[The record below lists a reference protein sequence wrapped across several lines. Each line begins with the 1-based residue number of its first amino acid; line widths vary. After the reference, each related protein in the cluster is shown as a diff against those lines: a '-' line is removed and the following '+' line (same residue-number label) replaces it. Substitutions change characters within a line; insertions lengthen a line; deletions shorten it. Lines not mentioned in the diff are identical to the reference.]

1 MHEPADAGA
10 ETSADTNMVFI
21 LPSEFRAPSDE
32 EVSVAQFDCGP
43 RPVIFEKPRDRS
55 YRHLKAL
62 YLRGYINGQPVSKML
77 VDTGAAVNIMP
88 YSMLR
93 RLGHSSDDL
102 IKTNITLSD
111 FNGQASEA
119 KGVLNV
125 ELTVGRK
132 TIPTAF
138 FIVDS
143 KSNYAVLL
151 GRDWIHANCCI
162 PSTMHQCIIQ
172 WDGDEVEVVQADD
185 SIEISLA
192 AMSVWEADDQEPL
205 SGISLEGCERIE
217 ASKNGEYSGYK
228 QKPNGAVITRSA
240 VPAQAY
246 GSGGLRGYIAP
257 STTAGPRLRSYLGAV
272 AALVVVVIIAAPHAQ
287 PARRRRCSDHRQDP
301 RCPRLSAPSH
311 RVGAEVPGPGQWRWP
326 AARRRSVI
334 RFLLLL
340 LLRLPGGGPVPGK
353 VVVVAFL
360 HRFLI
365 SEEAEVALPV
375 GRDWSSSRPDG
386 EVVLGSSPAS
396 IARRVLAAWA
406 STGSHS
412 GVGSRKGEDCAE
424 RSDEEE
430 EEEDMV
436 AQEGF
441 GNEEEPIPCDT
452 GDESGGVNQYVN
464 RHYGKEEKGTDS
476 ISLDL
481 EMGFSKPSQYEEGE
495 SSGVK
500 KKKKKKM
507 RGQVNRNPSWMTNEG
522 GLGEMALVETEDAR
536 REREAKEKEEADAA
550 ARAENAPPPPH
561 PMMHPDFQQYMR
573 AMEEDRRRYQESQ
586 NKNMQ
591 DFFTHVINDRGNEG
605 KGVTLSDFQNARPL
619 PFASAP
625 EPMDAEDWLMDTER
639 KLRTVGCNDEE
650 KIRYATYLLS
660 GPAASWWE
668 NLVAVHPPEK
678 VFTWEEFKKKFRD
691 AHVPESVVELKKREF
706 DELHQNTAPIMQY
719 VRDFNR
725 LSRYAPEEVDTEEK
739 RKKRFMKGMNPY
751 MKMQLRL
758 ARTAEFQELIDSAI
772 TFEDDYRQVQEDRR
786 KRARIEPRK
795 YPVSKPTPD
804 RSFKP
809 RFRPTGNQYNRGG
822 QNQNPR
828 NQILCHNCGQR
839 GHVQKDCQKPRIIC
853 YGCGKEGHIKPECPN
868 KASWSGQSSG
878 GRGGGNTNNNNNNNS
893 NRNYNNNNNNKRG
906 KPYGKL
912 NCTTLEQAGESDQ
925 AVLGTLSILTH
936 PGRVLFDT
944 GATTSF
950 LAREFV
956 EQFGLRCSK
965 LETPITVLSA
975 GGTILVTHVKEA
987 QVITICDCVYFA
999 DLFIIPMKD
1008 ISVILGMDWL
1018 TENGAVINCGDKTV
1032 SLRNSI
1038 GGQIVFQGDKYTQLE
1053 IGLEL
1058 NSLKEVKIEDIPV
1071 VNEFQDVFPKELPGM
1086 PPDREIEFTID
1097 LIPGTTPIAQ
1107 PPYKMGPKELVELKA
1122 QIDDLEQKGFIQESV
1137 SPWGTP
1143 VIFVDK
1149 RDGGR
1154 RMCGDYRNLN
1164 NVTIKNKYPLPRIQD
1179 LFDQVQGAGVFS
1191 KIDLRSGYHQIKIK
1205 KEDVPKTAFVS
1216 RYGHHEYL
1224 VVPFGLTNAPAI
1236 FMNLM
1241 NKIFMKYLDKF
1252 VIVFI
1257 DDILIYSKDKEEH
1270 AKHLKIVL
1278 QILRE
1283 HQLYAKFSKCKFWLD
1298 SVEFL
1303 GHVITKEGIAVNPS
1317 KVQSVLEWKSPKN
1330 AKEIRGFLGMAGY
1343 YRRFIEGFS
1352 KIAGPMTKLLKK
1364 NTPFVWT
1371 DECETSFQTLKEK
1384 LTTAPVLAEPGKDYT
1399 VYCDA
1404 SKNGLGCVLMQDRK
1418 VIAYGSRQLKPHE
1431 HNYPVHDLE
1440 LAAVV
1445 YALKS
1450 WRQFLYGSK
1459 CELYTDHKSLK
1470 YFFTQKELN
1479 MRQKRWLELIK
1490 DYELTINYTPGK
1502 ANVVADALSRKSTE
1516 NQPTEWEI
1524 PKELRKELEE
1534 AQILFI
1540 QGDTVGSIA
1549 TMRIMDEMYSDLKYE
1564 IIRKQVD
1571 DLFIQEEIKRIG
1583 EGKPSEFNLGE
1594 FDSLYFQKRICV
1606 PDDPEVKSIILK
1618 EAHETPYSIH
1628 PGSTKMYMDL
1638 KEMFWWNNMK
1648 REIAQYVSE
1657 CHTCQRVKAE
1667 HQSPAGLLKP
1677 LEIPEWKWDEIG
1689 MDFVTGLPMTS
1700 KKKDMI
1706 WVIVDRLTKSAHF
1719 IPVNQKDDSEKL
1731 VNIYVKEI
1739 VSKHGVPKKIVSDRG
1754 ENKEFTPDYIKERQ
1768 GVIEVIRDRL
1778 KIAQSR
1784 QKSYA
1789 DQKRRVWEP
1798 KVGDMVYLK
1807 VSPMKGLKRKCL
1819 KAPDDPITHEEIEL
1833 QSDLTYVE
1841 KPEKILEVQWK
1852 KLRNRA
1858 IKYCKIQWQH
1868 HPEREATWET
1878 EEELRKSY
1886 PELFRYQS

>member
-1 MHEPADAGA
+1 MGLFKA
-10 ETSADTNMVFI
+10 I
-21 LPSEFRAPSDE
+21 LEIRQHKSVELLCSEFSHIPHAEEDEDPTLNHLVLAHRSPEAAAQHMDSCKSLLTTMYLLHMKMRGEIDHMLAEFTDPDKVQTRMHDLRAQPQHTTPFFNPDSDVDLSDQWFKRNLPTRDPLTPNFVPHYPH
-32 EVSVAQFDCGP
+32 VSA
-43 RPVIFEKPRDRS
+43 S
-55 YRHLKAL
+55 Y
-62 YLRGYINGQPVSKML
+62 
-77 VDTGAAVNIMP
+77 DTGYGGDHSWNI
-88 YSMLR
+88 
-93 RLGHSSDDL
+93 
-102 IKTNITLSD
+102 NC
-111 FNGQASEA
+111 SES
-119 KGVLNV
+119 
-125 ELTVGRK
+125 
-132 TIPTAF
+132 P
-138 FIVDS
+138 
-143 KSNYAVLL
+143 
-151 GRDWIHANCCI
+151 
-162 PSTMHQCIIQ
+162 
-172 WDGDEVEVVQADD
+172 
-185 SIEISLA
+185 IE
-192 AMSVWEADDQEPL
+192 
-205 SGISLEGCERIE
+205 
-217 ASKNGEYSGYK
+217 N
-228 QKPNGAVITRSA
+228 
-240 VPAQAY
+240 
-246 GSGGLRGYIAP
+246 
-257 STTAGPRLRSYLGAV
+257 
-272 AALVVVVIIAAPHAQ
+272 
-287 PARRRRCSDHRQDP
+287 
-301 RCPRLSAPSH
+301 
-311 RVGAEVPGPGQWRWP
+311 
-326 AARRRSVI
+326 
-334 RFLLLL
+334 
-340 LLRLPGGGPVPGK
+340 
-353 VVVVAFL
+353 
-360 HRFLI
+360 
-365 SEEAEVALPV
+365 
-375 GRDWSSSRPDG
+375 
-386 EVVLGSSPAS
+386 
-396 IARRVLAAWA
+396 
-406 STGSHS
+406 STGW
-412 GVGSRKGEDCAE
+412 RFGEP
-424 RSDEEE
+424 
-430 EEEDMV
+430 
-436 AQEGF
+436 F
-441 GNEEEPIPCDT
+441 GDEEEPIPCDT
-452 GDESGGVNQYVN
+452 GDESDAVNPNVNQ
-464 RHYGKEEKGTDS
+464 HYEQEEKGTDS

-481 EMGFSKPSQYEEGE
+481 EMGISKPSQYEVGE
-495 SSGVK
+495 SSGTK

-507 RGQVNRNPSWMTNEG
+507 RGQVNRNPPWMTGEEALYSTG
-522 GLGEMALVETEDAR
+522 DMYESLSSYFGMTDLCLGTSSDSDYIPTGRTFVPDGVRKTSRCTGLGEMALVETEDAR

-550 ARAENAPPPPH
+550 ARAEDAPPPPH

-605 KGVTLSDFQNARPL
+605 RGVTLSDFQNARPL

-725 LSRYAPEEVDTEEK
+725 LSRYAPEEVDTDEK

-786 KRARIEPRK
+786 KKARIEPRK

-828 NQILCHNCGQR
+828 NQIICNSCGQR
-839 GHVQKDCQKPRIIC
+839 GHIQRDCQKPRIIC

-878 GRGGGNTNNNNNNNS
+878 GRGGGNNNNNNNNNS
-893 NRNYNNNNNNKRG
+893 NRNNNNNKRG

-936 PGRVLFDT
+936 PGKVLFDT

-1122 QIDDLEQKGFIQESV
+1122 QIDELEQKGFIQESV

-1283 HQLYAKFSKCKFWLD
+1283 HQLYAKFSKCQFWLD

-1384 LTTAPVLAEPGKDYT
+1384 LTTAPVLAVPEPGKDYT

-1583 EGKPSEFNLGE
+1583 EGRPSEFNLGE
-1594 FDSLYFQKRICV
+1594 FGSLYFQ
-1606 PDDPEVKSIILK
+1606 
-1618 EAHETPYSIH
+1618 
-1628 PGSTKMYMDL
+1628 
-1638 KEMFWWNNMK
+1638 
-1648 REIAQYVSE
+1648 
-1657 CHTCQRVKAE
+1657 
-1667 HQSPAGLLKP
+1667 
-1677 LEIPEWKWDEIG
+1677 
-1689 MDFVTGLPMTS
+1689 
-1700 KKKDMI
+1700 
-1706 WVIVDRLTKSAHF
+1706 
-1719 IPVNQKDDSEKL
+1719 
-1731 VNIYVKEI
+1731 
-1739 VSKHGVPKKIVSDRG
+1739 
-1754 ENKEFTPDYIKERQ
+1754 
-1768 GVIEVIRDRL
+1768 
-1778 KIAQSR
+1778 
-1784 QKSYA
+1784 
-1789 DQKRRVWEP
+1789 
-1798 KVGDMVYLK
+1798 
-1807 VSPMKGLKRKCL
+1807 KRKCL

>member
-1 MHEPADAGA
+1 MAIFKA
-10 ETSADTNMVFI
+10 I
-21 LPSEFRAPSDE
+21 LEIRQHKS
-32 EVSVAQFDCGP
+32 
-43 RPVIFEKPRDRS
+43 
-55 YRHLKAL
+55 
-62 YLRGYINGQPVSKML
+62 
-77 VDTGAAVNIMP
+77 
-88 YSMLR
+88 
-93 RLGHSSDDL
+93 
-102 IKTNITLSD
+102 
-111 FNGQASEA
+111 
-119 KGVLNV
+119 V
-125 ELTVGRK
+125 ELLCSEYSHIPHAEEDEDPTLNHLLMANKHPEVAAQHMDSCKSLLTTMYLLHMKMVGEIDHMLAEFTDPDKVQARMHDLRAQPQH
-132 TIPTAF
+132 TTPF
-138 FIVDS
+138 FSLNNPVDWSGQSTQRDPLTPNFVPHYPHVSASYDSGYGGDNSWNLNCS
-143 KSNYAVLL
+143 KS
-151 GRDWIHANCCI
+151 
-162 PSTMHQCIIQ
+162 P
-172 WDGDEVEVVQADD
+172 
-185 SIEISLA
+185 IE
-192 AMSVWEADDQEPL
+192 
-205 SGISLEGCERIE
+205 
-217 ASKNGEYSGYK
+217 N
-228 QKPNGAVITRSA
+228 
-240 VPAQAY
+240 
-246 GSGGLRGYIAP
+246 
-257 STTAGPRLRSYLGAV
+257 
-272 AALVVVVIIAAPHAQ
+272 
-287 PARRRRCSDHRQDP
+287 
-301 RCPRLSAPSH
+301 
-311 RVGAEVPGPGQWRWP
+311 
-326 AARRRSVI
+326 
-334 RFLLLL
+334 
-340 LLRLPGGGPVPGK
+340 
-353 VVVVAFL
+353 
-360 HRFLI
+360 
-365 SEEAEVALPV
+365 
-375 GRDWSSSRPDG
+375 
-386 EVVLGSSPAS
+386 
-396 IARRVLAAWA
+396 
-406 STGSHS
+406 STGW
-412 GVGSRKGEDCAE
+412 RFGEP
-424 RSDEEE
+424 
-430 EEEDMV
+430 
-436 AQEGF
+436 F
-441 GNEEEPIPCDT
+441 GDEEEPIPCDT
-452 GDESGGVNQYVN
+452 GDESGGVNQYIN

-500 KKKKKKM
+500 KKM

-522 GLGEMALVETEDAR
+522 
-536 REREAKEKEEADAA
+536 
-550 ARAENAPPPPH
+550 
-561 PMMHPDFQQYMR
+561 
-573 AMEEDRRRYQESQ
+573 
-586 NKNMQ
+586 
-591 DFFTHVINDRGNEG
+591 
-605 KGVTLSDFQNARPL
+605 
-619 PFASAP
+619 
-625 EPMDAEDWLMDTER
+625 
-639 KLRTVGCNDEE
+639 
-650 KIRYATYLLS
+650 
-660 GPAASWWE
+660 
-668 NLVAVHPPEK
+668 VHPPEK

-772 TFEDDYRQVQEDRR
+772 TFEDDYRQVQKDRR

-839 GHVQKDCQKPRIIC
+839 GHVQKDFQKPRIIC

-878 GRGGGNTNNNNNNNS
+878 GRGGGNNNNNNNS

-925 AVLGTLSILTH
+925 AVL
-936 PGRVLFDT
+936 
-944 GATTSF
+944 
-950 LAREFV
+950 
-956 EQFGLRCSK
+956 
-965 LETPITVLSA
+965 
-975 GGTILVTHVKEA
+975 
-987 QVITICDCVYFA
+987 
-999 DLFIIPMKD
+999 
-1008 ISVILGMDWL
+1008 
-1018 TENGAVINCGDKTV
+1018 
-1032 SLRNSI
+1032 
-1038 GGQIVFQGDKYTQLE
+1038 
-1053 IGLEL
+1053 
-1058 NSLKEVKIEDIPV
+1058 
-1071 VNEFQDVFPKELPGM
+1071 
-1086 PPDREIEFTID
+1086 
-1097 LIPGTTPIAQ
+1097 
-1107 PPYKMGPKELVELKA
+1107 
-1122 QIDDLEQKGFIQESV
+1122 
-1137 SPWGTP
+1137 
-1143 VIFVDK
+1143 
-1149 RDGGR
+1149 
-1154 RMCGDYRNLN
+1154 
-1164 NVTIKNKYPLPRIQD
+1164 
-1179 LFDQVQGAGVFS
+1179 
-1191 KIDLRSGYHQIKIK
+1191 
-1205 KEDVPKTAFVS
+1205 
-1216 RYGHHEYL
+1216 
-1224 VVPFGLTNAPAI
+1224 
-1236 FMNLM
+1236 
-1241 NKIFMKYLDKF
+1241 
-1252 VIVFI
+1252 
-1257 DDILIYSKDKEEH
+1257 
-1270 AKHLKIVL
+1270 
-1278 QILRE
+1278 
-1283 HQLYAKFSKCKFWLD
+1283 
-1298 SVEFL
+1298 
-1303 GHVITKEGIAVNPS
+1303 EGIAVNPS

-1384 LTTAPVLAEPGKDYT
+1384 LTTAPVLAVPEPGKDYT

-1418 VIAYGSRQLKPHE
+1418 
-1431 HNYPVHDLE
+1431 
-1440 LAAVV
+1440 
-1445 YALKS
+1445 S

-1459 CELYTDHKSLK
+1459 CELYTDHKGLK

-1516 NQPTEWEI
+1516 NQPKEWEI

-1534 AQILFI
+1534 AQILLI
-1540 QGDTVGSIA
+1540 RGDTVGSIA

-1606 PDDPEVKSIILK
+1606 PDDPEVNSIILK

-1667 HQSPAGLLKP
+1667 HQSPAKLLKP

-1754 ENKEFTPDYIKERQ
+1754 SIFTSAFWKQLQEALGSKLDFSTAYHPQTGGQTERTNQILEDMLRACALNFGGSWEDHLPLAEFSYNNSYQSSIQMAPYEALYGRKCRSPICWFETGENKEFTPDYIKERQ

-1807 VSPMKGLKRKCL
+1807 VSPMKGLKRFGVKGKLSPRYIGPFKILSQNRETAFELELPEQLSLIHNVFHVSQLRKCL

-1886 PELFRYQS
+1886 PELFSIGSSSKVLYDHWIIRKLEQQRRRKHRGMEAHLHGVEKEEEQEDLTNAWKQKLWHGEAVPRGHSSCKAREVADVTPTNTTSNSTAPETTAHVSTAPAPAIMAYTFPKRTLRKVDGWLGDYEGPLTDLLCGMLKELHCETRIPVLKYIYYDGEIVAKCRVSVQLPAQLEMSRIMPYGEAKTLTTAFHMAIFKAILEIRQHKSVELLCSEYSHIPHAEEDEDPTLNHLLMANKHPEVAAQHMDSCKSLLTTMYLLHMKMVGEIDHMLAEFTDPDKVQARMHDLRAQPQHTTPFFSLNSPVDWSGQSTQRDPLTPNFVPHYPHVSASYDSGYGGDNSWNLNCSKSPIENSTGWRFGEPFGDEE

>member
-1 MHEPADAGA
+1 MEAITNGAPEGSYELVYEEPDLSGGVEGVDYGIVYGPDDMEKSLHEDHINDLYTTTCSAIMAYTFPKRTLRQVEGWLGDYEGPLTDLLRGMLKELHC
-10 ETSADTNMVFI
+10 ETRIPVFKYTYYDGEI
-21 LPSEFRAPSDE
+21 VAKHR
-32 EVSVAQFDCGP
+32 VSVQLP
-43 RPVIFEKPRDRS
+43 MRLEMSR
-55 YRHLKAL
+55 
-62 YLRGYINGQPVSKML
+62 
-77 VDTGAAVNIMP
+77 IMP
-88 YSMLR
+88 YGEAKTFTTAFHMAIFKAILEIRQHKSVELLCSEYSHIPHAEEDEDPALNHLLMANKHPEVAAQHMDSCKSLLTTMYLLHVKMVGEIDHMLAEFTDPDKVQAR
-93 RLGHSSDDL
+93 MHDL
-102 IKTNITLSD
+102 RAQPQYTTPFFSLNNPVDWS
-111 FNGQASEA
+111 GQATQRDP
-119 KGVLNV
+119 
-125 ELTVGRK
+125 LTPNFV
-132 TIPTAF
+132 PHYPH
-138 FIVDS
+138 VS
-143 KSNYAVLL
+143 
-151 GRDWIHANCCI
+151 
-162 PSTMHQCIIQ
+162 
-172 WDGDEVEVVQADD
+172 
-185 SIEISLA
+185 
-192 AMSVWEADDQEPL
+192 
-205 SGISLEGCERIE
+205 
-217 ASKNGEYSGYK
+217 ASYDSGY
-228 QKPNGAVITRSA
+228 
-240 VPAQAY
+240 
-246 GSGGLRGYIAP
+246 GGDNSWNLN
-257 STTAGPRLRSYLGAV
+257 
-272 AALVVVVIIAAPHAQ
+272 
-287 PARRRRCSDHRQDP
+287 CS
-301 RCPRLSAPSH
+301 
-311 RVGAEVPGPGQWRWP
+311 E
-326 AARRRSVI
+326 
-334 RFLLLL
+334 
-340 LLRLPGGGPVPGK
+340 
-353 VVVVAFL
+353 
-360 HRFLI
+360 
-365 SEEAEVALPV
+365 
-375 GRDWSSSRPDG
+375 
-386 EVVLGSSPAS
+386 SP
-396 IARRVLAAWA
+396 IEN
-406 STGSHS
+406 STGW
-412 GVGSRKGEDCAE
+412 RFGEPYGD
-424 RSDEEE
+424 
-430 EEEDMV
+430 
-436 AQEGF
+436 
-441 GNEEEPIPCDT
+441 EEEPIPCDT

-500 KKKKKKM
+500 KKKKM
-507 RGQVNRNPSWMTNEG
+507 RGA

-550 ARAENAPPPPH
+550 ARAEDAPPPPH

-605 KGVTLSDFQNARPL
+605 RGVTLSDFQNARPL

-668 NLVAVHPPEK
+668 NFVAVHPPEK

-706 DELHQNTAPIMQY
+706 DELHQNTAPIMQ
-719 VRDFNR
+719 
-725 LSRYAPEEVDTEEK
+725 
-739 RKKRFMKGMNPY
+739 
-751 MKMQLRL
+751 
-758 ARTAEFQELIDSAI
+758 
-772 TFEDDYRQVQEDRR
+772 
-786 KRARIEPRK
+786 
-795 YPVSKPTPD
+795 
-804 RSFKP
+804 RS
-809 RFRPTGNQYNRGG
+809 
-822 QNQNPR
+822 
-828 NQILCHNCGQR
+828 
-839 GHVQKDCQKPRIIC
+839 
-853 YGCGKEGHIKPECPN
+853 
-868 KASWSGQSSG
+868 
-878 GRGGGNTNNNNNNNS
+878 
-893 NRNYNNNNNNKRG
+893 
-906 KPYGKL
+906 
-912 NCTTLEQAGESDQ
+912 
-925 AVLGTLSILTH
+925 
-936 PGRVLFDT
+936 
-944 GATTSF
+944 
-950 LAREFV
+950 
-956 EQFGLRCSK
+956 
-965 LETPITVLSA
+965 
-975 GGTILVTHVKEA
+975 
-987 QVITICDCVYFA
+987 
-999 DLFIIPMKD
+999 
-1008 ISVILGMDWL
+1008 
-1018 TENGAVINCGDKTV
+1018 
-1032 SLRNSI
+1032 
-1038 GGQIVFQGDKYTQLE
+1038 IVFQGDKYTQLE

-1097 LIPGTTPIAQ
+1097 LIPGTAPIAQ

-1122 QIDDLEQKGFIQESV
+1122 QIDELEQKGFIQESV

-1303 GHVITKEGIAVNPS
+1303 GHVLTKEGIAVNPS

-1384 LTTAPVLAEPGKDYT
+1384 LTTAPVLAVPEPGKDYT

-1564 IIRKQVD
+1564 IIRKQAD

-1583 EGKPSEFNLGE
+1583 EGKPPEFNLRE
-1594 FDSLYFQKRICV
+1594 FGSLYFQ
-1606 PDDPEVKSIILK
+1606 
-1618 EAHETPYSIH
+1618 
-1628 PGSTKMYMDL
+1628 
-1638 KEMFWWNNMK
+1638 
-1648 REIAQYVSE
+1648 
-1657 CHTCQRVKAE
+1657 
-1667 HQSPAGLLKP
+1667 
-1677 LEIPEWKWDEIG
+1677 
-1689 MDFVTGLPMTS
+1689 
-1700 KKKDMI
+1700 
-1706 WVIVDRLTKSAHF
+1706 
-1719 IPVNQKDDSEKL
+1719 
-1731 VNIYVKEI
+1731 
-1739 VSKHGVPKKIVSDRG
+1739 
-1754 ENKEFTPDYIKERQ
+1754 
-1768 GVIEVIRDRL
+1768 
-1778 KIAQSR
+1778 
-1784 QKSYA
+1784 
-1789 DQKRRVWEP
+1789 
-1798 KVGDMVYLK
+1798 
-1807 VSPMKGLKRKCL
+1807 KRKCL

-1886 PELFRYQS
+1886 PELFSDTEMEAITNGAPEGSYELVYEEPDLSGGVEGVDYGIVYGPDDMEVEE

>member
-1 MHEPADAGA
+1 MTAITIIKAFEVEEIVVYAADKISEDRYAIMAYTFPKRTLRQVEGWLGDYEGPLTDLLRGMLKELHC
-10 ETSADTNMVFI
+10 ETRIPVLKYIYYDGEIVAKY
-21 LPSEFRAPSDE
+21 R
-32 EVSVAQFDCGP
+32 VSVQLP
-43 RPVIFEKPRDRS
+43 MQLEMSR
-55 YRHLKAL
+55 
-62 YLRGYINGQPVSKML
+62 
-77 VDTGAAVNIMP
+77 IMP
-88 YSMLR
+88 YGEAKTFTTAFHMAIFKAILEIRQHKSVELLCSEYSHIPHAEEDEDPALNHLLMANKHPEVAAQHMDSCKSLLTTMYLLHVKMVGEIDHMLAEFTDPDKVQAR
-93 RLGHSSDDL
+93 MHDL
-102 IKTNITLSD
+102 RAQPQYTTPFFSLNSPVD
-111 FNGQASEA
+111 WSGQATQRDP
-119 KGVLNV
+119 
-125 ELTVGRK
+125 LTPNFV
-132 TIPTAF
+132 PHYPH
-138 FIVDS
+138 VS
-143 KSNYAVLL
+143 
-151 GRDWIHANCCI
+151 
-162 PSTMHQCIIQ
+162 
-172 WDGDEVEVVQADD
+172 
-185 SIEISLA
+185 
-192 AMSVWEADDQEPL
+192 
-205 SGISLEGCERIE
+205 
-217 ASKNGEYSGYK
+217 ASYDSGY
-228 QKPNGAVITRSA
+228 
-240 VPAQAY
+240 
-246 GSGGLRGYIAP
+246 GGDNSWNLN
-257 STTAGPRLRSYLGAV
+257 
-272 AALVVVVIIAAPHAQ
+272 
-287 PARRRRCSDHRQDP
+287 CS
-301 RCPRLSAPSH
+301 
-311 RVGAEVPGPGQWRWP
+311 E
-326 AARRRSVI
+326 
-334 RFLLLL
+334 
-340 LLRLPGGGPVPGK
+340 
-353 VVVVAFL
+353 
-360 HRFLI
+360 
-365 SEEAEVALPV
+365 
-375 GRDWSSSRPDG
+375 
-386 EVVLGSSPAS
+386 SP
-396 IARRVLAAWA
+396 IEN
-406 STGSHS
+406 STGW
-412 GVGSRKGEDCAE
+412 RFGEPYGD
-424 RSDEEE
+424 
-430 EEEDMV
+430 
-436 AQEGF
+436 
-441 GNEEEPIPCDT
+441 EEEPIP
-452 GDESGGVNQYVN
+452 Y
-464 RHYGKEEKGTDS
+464 
-476 ISLDL
+476 L

-500 KKKKKKM
+500 KKKKKM
-507 RGQVNRNPSWMTNEG
+507 RGQ
-522 GLGEMALVETEDAR
+522 GEMALVETEDAR

-550 ARAENAPPPPH
+550 ARAEDAPPPPH

-605 KGVTLSDFQNARPL
+605 RGVTLSDFQNARPL

-828 NQILCHNCGQR
+828 NQIICNSCGQR
-839 GHVQKDCQKPRIIC
+839 GHIQKDCQKPRIIC

-878 GRGGGNTNNNNNNNS
+878 GRGGGNNNNNNNNN
-893 NRNYNNNNNNKRG
+893 NRNYNNNNKRG

-912 NCTTLEQAGESDQ
+912 NCTTLEQEGESDQ
-925 AVLGTLSILTH
+925 
-936 PGRVLFDT
+936 
-944 GATTSF
+944 
-950 LAREFV
+950 
-956 EQFGLRCSK
+956 
-965 LETPITVLSA
+965 
-975 GGTILVTHVKEA
+975 
-987 QVITICDCVYFA
+987 
-999 DLFIIPMKD
+999 D

-1122 QIDDLEQKGFIQESV
+1122 QIDELEQKGFIQESV

-1164 NVTIKNKYPLPRIQD
+1164 NVTIKNK
-1179 LFDQVQGAGVFS
+1179 
-1191 KIDLRSGYHQIKIK
+1191 
-1205 KEDVPKTAFVS
+1205 
-1216 RYGHHEYL
+1216 YGHHEYL

-1384 LTTAPVLAEPGKDYT
+1384 LTTAPVLAVPEPGKDYT

-1594 FDSLYFQKRICV
+1594 FGSLYFQKRICV

-1719 IPVNQKDDSEKL
+1719 IDSVTQRRAVNTKDTAEKL
-1731 VNIYVKEI
+1731 VDIYVKEI

-1754 ENKEFTPDYIKERQ
+1754 CDTEVETIADGAPEEATSWSTRNMILGGVEGVDYGI
-1768 GVIEVIRDRL
+1768 
-1778 KIAQSR
+1778 
-1784 QKSYA
+1784 
-1789 DQKRRVWEP
+1789 
-1798 KVGDMVYLK
+1798 VY
-1807 VSPMKGLKRKCL
+1807 G
-1819 KAPDDPITHEEIEL
+1819 PDDMEVEE
-1833 QSDLTYVE
+1833 
-1841 KPEKILEVQWK
+1841 
-1852 KLRNRA
+1852 
-1858 IKYCKIQWQH
+1858 
-1868 HPEREATWET
+1868 
-1878 EEELRKSY
+1878 
-1886 PELFRYQS
+1886 

>member
-1 MHEPADAGA
+1 MAYTFPKRTLRQVEGWLGDYEGPLTDLLRGMLKELHC
-10 ETSADTNMVFI
+10 ETRIPVLKYIYYDGEIVAKY
-21 LPSEFRAPSDE
+21 R
-32 EVSVAQFDCGP
+32 VSVQLPMQLEMSRIIPYGEAKTLTTAFHMAIFKAILEIRQHKSVELLCSEYSHIPHAEEDEDPALNHLLMANKHPEVAAQHMDSCKSLLTTMYLLHVKMVGEIDHMLAEFTDP
-43 RPVIFEKPRDRS
+43 DKVQARMHDLRAQPQYTTPFFSLNSPVDWS
-55 YRHLKAL
+55 
-62 YLRGYINGQPVSKML
+62 
-77 VDTGAAVNIMP
+77 
-88 YSMLR
+88 
-93 RLGHSSDDL
+93 
-102 IKTNITLSD
+102 
-111 FNGQASEA
+111 GQATQRDP
-119 KGVLNV
+119 
-125 ELTVGRK
+125 LTPNFV
-132 TIPTAF
+132 PHYPH
-138 FIVDS
+138 VS
-143 KSNYAVLL
+143 
-151 GRDWIHANCCI
+151 
-162 PSTMHQCIIQ
+162 
-172 WDGDEVEVVQADD
+172 
-185 SIEISLA
+185 
-192 AMSVWEADDQEPL
+192 
-205 SGISLEGCERIE
+205 
-217 ASKNGEYSGYK
+217 ASYDSGY
-228 QKPNGAVITRSA
+228 
-240 VPAQAY
+240 
-246 GSGGLRGYIAP
+246 GGDNSWNLN
-257 STTAGPRLRSYLGAV
+257 
-272 AALVVVVIIAAPHAQ
+272 
-287 PARRRRCSDHRQDP
+287 CS
-301 RCPRLSAPSH
+301 
-311 RVGAEVPGPGQWRWP
+311 E
-326 AARRRSVI
+326 
-334 RFLLLL
+334 
-340 LLRLPGGGPVPGK
+340 
-353 VVVVAFL
+353 
-360 HRFLI
+360 
-365 SEEAEVALPV
+365 
-375 GRDWSSSRPDG
+375 
-386 EVVLGSSPAS
+386 SP
-396 IARRVLAAWA
+396 IEN
-406 STGSHS
+406 STGW
-412 GVGSRKGEDCAE
+412 RFGEP
-424 RSDEEE
+424 
-430 EEEDMV
+430 
-436 AQEGF
+436 F
-441 GNEEEPIPCDT
+441 GDEEEPIPCDT
-452 GDESGGVNQYVN
+452 GDESGGVNQYIN
-464 RHYGKEEKGTDS
+464 RHYGKEEKATDS

-500 KKKKKKM
+500 KKKKKM

-522 GLGEMALVETEDAR
+522 GMYPTGDTYESLSSYFGMTDLCLGTSSDSDYILL
-536 REREAKEKEEADAA
+536 
-550 ARAENAPPPPH
+550 
-561 PMMHPDFQQYMR
+561 
-573 AMEEDRRRYQESQ
+573 
-586 NKNMQ
+586 
-591 DFFTHVINDRGNEG
+591 EG
-605 KGVTLSDFQNARPL
+605 PL
-619 PFASAP
+619 F
-625 EPMDAEDWLMDTER
+625 
-639 KLRTVGCNDEE
+639 RTVFERQSLYRMDPRN
-650 KIRYATYLLS
+650 
-660 GPAASWWE
+660 PASWWE

-691 AHVPESVVELKKREF
+691 AHVPSVVELKKREF

-809 RFRPTGNQYNRGG
+809 RFRPTG
-822 QNQNPR
+822 
-828 NQILCHNCGQR
+828 
-839 GHVQKDCQKPRIIC
+839 GHVQKDCQKPKIIC

-868 KASWSGQSSG
+868 KASWSGQNSG
-878 GRGGGNTNNNNNNNS
+878 GRGGGNNNNNNNS
-893 NRNYNNNNNNKRG
+893 NRNYNNNKRG

-936 PGRVLFDT
+936 PGRILFDT
-944 GATTSF
+944 GATISF

-1097 LIPGTTPIAQ
+1097 LIPGTAPIAQ

-1122 QIDDLEQKGFIQESV
+1122 QIDELEQKGFIQESV

-1364 NTPFVWT
+1364 NTQFVWT

-1384 LTTAPVLAEPGKDYT
+1384 LTTAPVLAVPEPGKDYT

-1418 VIAYGSRQLKPHE
+1418 GQHKIRPGRPKLSKP
-1431 HNYPVHDLE
+1431 
-1440 LAAVV
+1440 
-1445 YALKS
+1445 
-1450 WRQFLYGSK
+1450 Q
-1459 CELYTDHKSLK
+1459 
-1470 YFFTQKELN
+1470 
-1479 MRQKRWLELIK
+1479 
-1490 DYELTINYTPGK
+1490 
-1502 ANVVADALSRKSTE
+1502 
-1516 NQPTEWEI
+1516 
-1524 PKELRKELEE
+1524 
-1534 AQILFI
+1534 
-1540 QGDTVGSIA
+1540 
-1549 TMRIMDEMYSDLKYE
+1549 
-1564 IIRKQVD
+1564 
-1571 DLFIQEEIKRIG
+1571 
-1583 EGKPSEFNLGE
+1583 
-1594 FDSLYFQKRICV
+1594 
-1606 PDDPEVKSIILK
+1606 
-1618 EAHETPYSIH
+1618 
-1628 PGSTKMYMDL
+1628 
-1638 KEMFWWNNMK
+1638 
-1648 REIAQYVSE
+1648 
-1657 CHTCQRVKAE
+1657 
-1667 HQSPAGLLKP
+1667 
-1677 LEIPEWKWDEIG
+1677 
-1689 MDFVTGLPMTS
+1689 
-1700 KKKDMI
+1700 
-1706 WVIVDRLTKSAHF
+1706 
-1719 IPVNQKDDSEKL
+1719 
-1731 VNIYVKEI
+1731 
-1739 VSKHGVPKKIVSDRG
+1739 
-1754 ENKEFTPDYIKERQ
+1754 
-1768 GVIEVIRDRL
+1768 
-1778 KIAQSR
+1778 
-1784 QKSYA
+1784 
-1789 DQKRRVWEP
+1789 
-1798 KVGDMVYLK
+1798 
-1807 VSPMKGLKRKCL
+1807 GLKFHHM
-1819 KAPDDPITHEEIEL
+1819 KAVASQATAR
-1833 QSDLTYVE
+1833 Q
-1841 KPEKILEVQWK
+1841 
-1852 KLRNRA
+1852 
-1858 IKYCKIQWQH
+1858 CKG
-1868 HPEREATWET
+1868 
-1878 EEELRKSY
+1878 
-1886 PELFRYQS
+1886 

>member
-1 MHEPADAGA
+1 MLLTEPEVQVPSTALNCTISQSTGKFTLAHVNLSIFYYFNAKLYTYHSCIANEMLLSNYEYDYVAGNG
-10 ETSADTNMVFI
+10 TMKSLRKDHINDLYTTKCSAIMANTFPKRTLRKVEGWLGDYDGPITALLCGMLKELHCDPRIPVIKYTYYDGEI
-21 LPSEFRAPSDE
+21 LAKCR
-32 EVSVAQFDCGP
+32 VSVQLP
-43 RPVIFEKPRDRS
+43 EKLLMSR
-55 YRHLKAL
+55 
-62 YLRGYINGQPVSKML
+62 
-77 VDTGAAVNIMP
+77 IMP
-88 YSMLR
+88 YGEAKTITTAYHMGLFKAILEIRQHKSVELLCSEFSHIPHAEEDEDPTLNHLVLAHRSPEAAAQHMDSCKSLLTTMYLLHMKMRGEIDHMLAEFTDPDKVQTR
-93 RLGHSSDDL
+93 MRDL
-102 IKTNITLSD
+102 RAQPQHTTPFFSLDSYVDLSD
-111 FNGQASEA
+111 QLSHKDPLTPNFVPHYPHVSASYES
-119 KGVLNV
+119 GYGGDDSRNLNCS
-125 ELTVGRK
+125 ESP
-132 TIPTAF
+132 IE
-138 FIVDS
+138 
-143 KSNYAVLL
+143 N
-151 GRDWIHANCCI
+151 
-162 PSTMHQCIIQ
+162 STG
-172 WDGDEVEVVQADD
+172 WRFGEPFGDEG
-185 SIEISLA
+185 
-192 AMSVWEADDQEPL
+192 EPITCE
-205 SGISLEGCERIE
+205 SEDEG
-217 ASKNGEYSGYK
+217 
-228 QKPNGAVITRSA
+228 GAVN
-240 VPAQAY
+240 Q
-246 GSGGLRGYIAP
+246 
-257 STTAGPRLRSYLGAV
+257 
-272 AALVVVVIIAAPHAQ
+272 
-287 PARRRRCSDHRQDP
+287 
-301 RCPRLSAPSH
+301 
-311 RVGAEVPGPGQWRWP
+311 
-326 AARRRSVI
+326 
-334 RFLLLL
+334 
-340 LLRLPGGGPVPGK
+340 
-353 VVVVAFL
+353 
-360 HRFLI
+360 
-365 SEEAEVALPV
+365 
-375 GRDWSSSRPDG
+375 
-386 EVVLGSSPAS
+386 
-396 IARRVLAAWA
+396 
-406 STGSHS
+406 
-412 GVGSRKGEDCAE
+412 
-424 RSDEEE
+424 
-430 EEEDMV
+430 
-436 AQEGF
+436 
-441 GNEEEPIPCDT
+441 N
-452 GDESGGVNQYVN
+452 VNQSF
-464 RHYGKEEKGTDS
+464 GQEEKDTNS

-481 EMGFSKPSQYEEGE
+481 EMGLPKTSQYVVGE
-495 SSGVK
+495 SSGTK

-507 RGQVNRNPSWMTNEG
+507 RGQVNRNPPWMT
-522 GLGEMALVETEDAR
+522 GEDELYSTGDM
-536 REREAKEKEEADAA
+536 
-550 ARAENAPPPPH
+550 
-561 PMMHPDFQQYMR
+561 
-573 AMEEDRRRYQESQ
+573 
-586 NKNMQ
+586 
-591 DFFTHVINDRGNEG
+591 GNEG

-619 PFASAP
+619 PFTSAP

-639 KLRTVGCNDEE
+639 KLKTVGCNDEE
-650 KIRYATYLLS
+650 KIRYTTYLLS

-668 NLVAVHPPEK
+668 NLVAVHPPDK
-678 VFTWEEFKKKFRD
+678 VFTWEEFKKKFRE
-691 AHVPESVVELKKREF
+691 AHVPDSVVELKKREF
-706 DELHQNTAPIMQY
+706 EELRQNTAPIMQY

-725 LSRYAPEEVDTEEK
+725 LSRYAPEDVDTEEK

-795 YPVSKPTPD
+795 YPISKPTPD

-809 RFRPTGNQYNRGG
+809 RYRPTTGNQYNRGG
-822 QNQNPR
+822 QSQNPIS
-828 NQILCHNCGQR
+828 QIICNNCGLK
-839 GHVQKDCQKPRIIC
+839 GHLQKDCQKPRIIC

-878 GRGGGNTNNNNNNNS
+878 GRGGNNNNRNNNNNNNNNS
-893 NRNYNNNNNNKRG
+893 NRNYNNNNNKRG

-912 NCTTLEQAGESDQ
+912 NCTSLEQAEESDQ
-925 AVLGTLSILTH
+925 
-936 PGRVLFDT
+936 
-944 GATTSF
+944 
-950 LAREFV
+950 
-956 EQFGLRCSK
+956 
-965 LETPITVLSA
+965 TVL
-975 GGTILVTHVKEA
+975 
-987 QVITICDCVYFA
+987 
-999 DLFIIPMKD
+999 
-1008 ISVILGMDWL
+1008 
-1018 TENGAVINCGDKTV
+1018 ENGAVINCGDKTV

-1038 GGQIVFQGDKYTQLE
+1038 GGRIVFQGDKYSELE

-1058 NSLKEVKIEDIPV
+1058 NSLKEVRIEDIPV
-1071 VNEFQDVFPKELPGM
+1071 VNEFKDVFPKELPGM

-1097 LIPGTTPIAQ
+1097 LIPGTAPIAQ

-1122 QIDDLEQKGFIQESV
+1122 QIDELEQKGFIQESV

-1149 RDGGR
+1149 RDGGK

-1278 QILRE
+1278 QTLRE

-1364 NTPFVWT
+1364 NAPFVWT
-1371 DECETSFQTLKEK
+1371 ECEASFQTLKDK
-1384 LTTAPVLAEPGKDYT
+1384 LTTAPVLAVPEPGKDYT

-1490 DYELTINYTPGK
+1490 DYDLKINYTPGK

-1540 QGDTVGSIA
+1540 QGDDKGSIA

-1564 IIRKQVD
+1564 IIRKQAD

-1583 EGKPSEFNLGE
+1583 EGRPSEFHLGD

-1719 IPVNQKDDSEKL
+1719 IAVNTKDTAEKL
-1731 VNIYVKEI
+1731 VDIYVKEI

-1754 ENKEFTPDYIKERQ
+1754 SIFTSAFWKRLQEALGSKLDFSTAYHPQTGGQTERTNQILEDMLRACALNFGGSWEDHLPLAEFSYNNSYQSSIQMAPYEALYGRKCRSPICWFETGENKEFTPDYIKERQ
-1768 GVIEVIRDRL
+1768 DVIEVIRDRL

-1789 DQKRRVWEP
+1789 DLKRRDWEP

-1807 VSPMKGLKRKCL
+1807 VSPMKGLKRFGVKGKLSPRYIGPFKILSQNRGTAFELELPAQLSQVHNVFHVSQLRKCL
-1819 KAPDDPITHEEIEL
+1819 KAPDDPITYEEIEL

-1841 KPEKILEVQWK
+1841 RPEKILEVQWK

-1858 IKYCKIQWQH
+1858 IKYCKVQWQH

-1886 PELFRYQS
+1886 PEMFRTRGPGSINCIELHYLAVHRQVHPCSYCDPEVEAINDGAPEGNYELVYEEPDLTGGVEGVDYGIVYGPDDTEVEE